1 MLSIRNTDKHP
12 ILNLFFSAFQVLN
25 IYCNVKI
32 HVIKY
37 TFLKQGNDLCLCGK
51 PLSIQICMNNVFQ
64 VRYTYI
70 RFVANRT
77 HFMDGSVATV
87 KTNNKYAQNYAKS
100 LLIAYHQAFILLH

>member
-1 MLSIRNTDKHP
+1 M
-12 ILNLFFSAFQVLN
+12 
-25 IYCNVKI
+25 
-32 HVIKY
+32 KY

-64 VRYTYI
+64 VQYMYI

-87 KTNNKYAQNYAKS
+87 KTNNKYAQNYVKS